1 MGSRSRARIAQAS
14 ARLIAEHGLTDWS
27 AAKRKDCRELGL
39 ADNEPLPSNDEVE
52 QALRD
57 YNSLFRRDAQAESLR
72 GQRLAALGW
81 MDRLAAW
88 DPVLLG
94 GVAAGWATAYSE
106 IRIELE
112 AEDPKAVEMGLIN
125 AGVDYRPAAGNAQP
139 ELVAGRGESTVRL
152 VVVTPAQRRNRVRR
166 DEAARLSR
174 DALRALL
181 ESTSSWAPGSG

>member
-27 AAKRKDCRELGL
+27 AAKRKACRELGL

-57 YNSLFRRDAQAESLR
+57 YNSLFRRDTQAASLR
-72 GQRLAALGW
+72 EQRRAALGW

-94 GVAAGWATAYSE
+94 GVAAGWATTYSE

-125 AGVDYRPAAGNAQP
+125 AGVDYAPAAGNAQA
-139 ELVAGRGESTVRL
+139 ELVAGRGESAVRL
-152 VVVTPAQRRNRVRR
+152 VVVTPAQRRNRGRR
-166 DEAARLSR
+166 DDAARLSR
-174 DALRALL
+174 DALRTLL
-181 ESTSSWAPGSG
+181 ESESSSTPG